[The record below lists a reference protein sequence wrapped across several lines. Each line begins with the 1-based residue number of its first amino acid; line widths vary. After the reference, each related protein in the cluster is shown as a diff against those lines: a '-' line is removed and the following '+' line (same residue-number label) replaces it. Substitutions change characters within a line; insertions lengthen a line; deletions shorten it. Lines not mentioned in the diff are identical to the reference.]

1 MPTTRSD
8 ASGLMRAAVR
18 DRYGPP
24 AVVRV
29 EAVPTPSATGDQV
42 LVRVQAASVN
52 RVDLDNLYPR
62 WVAIRLFVGIRRPRQ
77 RGVGVD
83 AAGIVEAVGPK
94 ATRFKAGDRVF
105 ADLFPYGGGAFA
117 EFVCA
122 SEKAWL
128 TIPDGISFAD
138 AATLPHSAVLAIQ
151 GLRSGKRRVG
161 PGDRLLIL
169 GASGNVGPFAVQL
182 AKQAG
187 AVVIGTCRT
196 SKVDFVRSLGV
207 DEVIDYTT
215 TDALAEA
222 GSYDWILDV
231 DGNTTLIRARRALR
245 PGGVYVTFGGTG
257 WRIVKA
263 LLLGPLLSQVSGGR
277 RLGLQLGWKPFAPD
291 DVATLMAM
299 VGAGTLKPA
308 IDRTYPLAD
317 VVEALRHLD
326 EGRSRGKVLVI
337 PTADGR

>member
-1 MPTTRSD
+1 M
-8 ASGLMRAAVR
+8 
-18 DRYGPP
+18 
-24 AVVRV
+24 VRV
-29 EAVPTPSATGDQV
+29 ERAPTPVPIRDQV

-62 WVAIRLFVGIRRPRQ
+62 WIALRLVIGIRRPRQ

-83 AAGIVEAVGPK
+83 AAGVVEAVGPD
-94 ATRFKAGDRVF
+94 AIRFKPGDRVF
-105 ADLFPYGGGAFA
+105 ADLFAHGGGAFA
-117 EFVCA
+117 EYVCV
-122 SEKAWL
+122 SERAWL
-128 TIPDGISFAD
+128 TIPDGVSFKD

-161 PGDRLLIL
+161 SRDRLLIL

-196 SKVDFVRSLGV
+196 SKVDFVRGLGV
-207 DEVIDYTT
+207 DEAIDYTT
-215 TDALAEA
+215 TDPLAEA

-231 DGNTTLIRARRALR
+231 DGNTTLGRARRALR

-257 WRIVKA
+257 WTIVKA
-263 LLLGPLLSQVSGGR
+263 LVLGPLLSRVSGGR
-277 RLGLQLGWKPFAPD
+277 RLGLQLGWKPFAPE
-291 DVATLMAM
+291 DVATLTAM
-299 VGAGTLKPA
+299 VAAGTLKPA
-308 IDRTYPLAD
+308 VDRTYPLAE

-337 PTADGR
+337 PSTHDLEPPGGRA